1 MLKQLPNIL
10 TVSRIVLLPV
20 LIGLFFVPGAAAA
33 WTALWIYIFCAVT
46 DFLDGYIARKFGST
60 SGFGTFLDPI
70 SDKIMV
76 GSLLLTLAAFDRL
89 HDGWIIPAIV
99 ILMREFLISG
109 LREYLGPKNI
119 SVPVSKLAKWKTGL
133 QMTALGFLIIG
144 DYGDGAMA
152 AVFGMLV
159 PGEGTVAGALLTGQ
173 ILLTAAAVIT
183 MITGWNYVKAG
194 FRHI

>member
-20 LIGLFFVPGAAAA
+20 LIGLFFVDGAAAA

-46 DFLDGYIARKFGST
+46 DFLDGWIARKFGST

>member
-144 DYGDGAMA
+144 HYGDGAME

-173 ILLTAAAVIT
+173 ILLAAAAVIT
-183 MITGWNYVKAG
+183 MITGWNYVKVG

>member
-20 LIGLFFVPGAAAA
+20 LIGLFFIPGADAA
-33 WTALWIYIFCAVT
+33 WAALWIYIFCAVT
-46 DFLDGYIARKFGST
+46 DFLDGWIARKYGST

-76 GSLLLTLAAFDRL
+76 ASLLLTLAAFDRL
-89 HDGWIIPAIV
+89 HDFWIIPAIV

-119 SVPVSKLAKWKTGL
+119 QVPVSKLAKWKTGL
-133 QMTALGFLIIG
+133 QMTALGFLVIG
-144 DYGDGAMA
+144 DYGDRAME
-152 AVFGMLV
+152 AVFGMLI
-159 PGEGTVAGALLTGQ
+159 PGEGTVVGALLTGQ
-173 ILLTAAAVIT
+173 ILLSAAAIIT
-183 MITGWNYVKAG
+183 IVTGWNYVKAG